1 MPKVSADGLR
11 TALTAIYQA
20 KGASAAEAEVVAR
33 HQVGAN
39 LVGHDSHGVIMTPR
53 YVKQIDAG
61 EIVVGVSLTIE
72 QETPTTAVL
81 SGNWGFGF
89 VMTEQAM
96 RLGIEKA
103 RTYGT
108 AGIVIRHQGHM
119 GRLGAY
125 AEVAAREGMIAIV
138 TADSGRGPKSVAPFG
153 GRSRR
158 LGTNPICFAVPSHLD
173 APVVLDM
180 ATSSVAVGKLAV
192 AKSRGEQIPYGW
204 VVDKNGDPTTDPN
217 DYYDG
222 GAILPL
228 GGDQGH
234 KGFGLSFIV
243 EVLCGLLTGLGYGV
257 AKDGRHNDGNFIGL
271 FDVSRFRELD
281 EFKTDVDEFVD
292 YVKSSPLG
300 AGFDEV
306 LYPGELEYRIAAD
319 RGQNG
324 IAVEDGTWRELC
336 ELMAALDVEP
346 PAIIEPEATTVGS
359 AQ

>member
-1 MPKVSADGLR
+1 MPKVNAADLR
-11 TALTAIYQA
+11 LALESIYAA
-20 KGASAAEAEVVAR
+20 KGASAAEAATVAR

-53 YVKQIDAG
+53 YVQQIDKG
-61 EIVVGVSLTIE
+61 EIVLGAELTIE

-96 RLGIEKA
+96 QIAIDKA
-103 RTYGT
+103 RLHGT
-108 AGIVIRHQGHM
+108 SGVVIRHQGHM

-125 AEVAAREGMIAIV
+125 AETAAKNGMIAIV

-153 GRSRR
+153 GSSRR
-158 LGTNPICFAVPSHLD
+158 LGTNPICFAVPSDLD
-173 APVVLDM
+173 APVILDM

-192 AKSRGEQIPYGW
+192 ARSRGEQIPEGW
-204 VVDKNGDPTTDPN
+204 VVDKNGEPSTDPAA
-217 DYYDG
+217 YYAG

-257 AKDGRHNDGNFIGL
+257 AADGRHNDGNFIGL
-271 FDVSRFRELD
+271 FDASRFRSLPD
-281 EFKTDVDEFVD
+281 FKQDVGEFVE
-292 YVKSSPLG
+292 YIKSSPPS
-300 AGFDEV
+300 AGTQEIF
-306 LYPGELEYRIAAD
+306 YPGEIEHRIAEA
-319 RGQNG
+319 RGRTG
-324 IAVEDGTWRELC
+324 IEVEPDTWRELC
-336 ELMAALDVEP
+336 ELMAGLGLSA
-346 PAIIEPEATTVGS
+346 PAELPLVSGAAG
-359 AQ
+359 